1 MSGAVFA
8 YSRMGMETARR
19 IQAALPEITRAFA
32 PQRLAEGDFAP
43 IPSPSASFY
52 GELFSSEQVLVFVGS
67 CGIAVRQIAP
77 WVGSKDQDPAV
88 LVVDELGTFVI
99 SLLSGHIGGA
109 NNLCRMLARQ
119 LGAVAVVTTAT
130 DLHGRFSVDAWAVQ
144 NGCAICGLQEAKA
157 VSAAILEGDVP
168 LTCAFPICSKL
179 PNGVRL
185 GADGPVGIL
194 ISCRRETPFGC
205 TLRLVPKVLTLG
217 IGCRRG
223 TSAQEIRQAVEAAL
237 ERENLDIQAVARIA
251 SVDLKAQE
259 PGLLAFCRELGAEP
273 VFYTAQELMAV
284 PGTFPPS
291 EFVRRVTGADNV
303 CQRAALAAGGQLIVE
318 KTCHGPV
325 TVAVAQMPWEVDFG

>member
-8 YSRMGMETARR
+8 YSRTGMETARR

-32 PQRLAEGDFAP
+32 PQRLAEGDFAS

-109 NNLCRMLARQ
+109 NNLCRVLARQ

-130 DLHGRFSVDAWAVQ
+130 DLHGRFSVDAWAVKS
-144 NGCAICGLQEAKA
+144 GCAICGLQEAKA

-179 PNGVRL
+179 PNGVKL

-284 PGTFPPS
+284 PGTFPTLGICPQGYGS
-291 EFVRRVTGADNV
+291 G
-303 CQRAALAAGGQLIVE
+303 
-318 KTCHGPV
+318 
-325 TVAVAQMPWEVDFG
+325 